1 MAFTINDLQDLTRLL
16 ATRPEWLSEIRR
28 LVLTEELLA
37 LPDIV
42 RSLAEAQRRTEQRLE
57 ELAEAQRRT
66 DQRLEE
72 LARALQELAEA
83 QRRTD
88 QRLEELAE
96 AQRRTEQRLE
106 ALAEAQRIMEQR
118 LEALAEAQ
126 RRTEQRLEELAEAQR
141 RTEQRLEELAEAQ
154 RRTDQ
159 RLEALAE
166 AQRITEQRLEALAEA
181 QRRTEQR
188 LEELAEAQR
197 RTEETVRRLVNQM
210 AEVRGDTLEI
220 KFRDKAHAYFGR
232 WLRRARVIPF
242 IEAEEQLEGK
252 LTEDEIVELSLT
264 DILVRGRPRLA
275 PGAEEVWLAVE
286 VSSVVDAND
295 VSRAERR
302 AALLRRAGL
311 RAVPVA
317 AGARINS
324 QARSLAETLHVALM
338 RDGTDE
344 GWERAYQAATQN

>member
-16 ATRPEWLSEIRR
+16 ATRPEWLSEVRR
-28 LVLTEELLA
+28 LVLTEELLS

-57 ELAEAQRRT
+57 E
-66 DQRLEE
+66 
-72 LARALQELAEA
+72 
-83 QRRTD
+83 
-88 QRLEELAE
+88 
-96 AQRRTEQRLE
+96 
-106 ALAEAQRIMEQR
+106 
-118 LEALAEAQ
+118 
-126 RRTEQRLEELAEAQR
+126 
-141 RTEQRLEELAEAQ
+141 
-154 RRTDQ
+154 
-159 RLEALAE
+159 
-166 AQRITEQRLEALAEA
+166 LAEA

-232 WLRRARVIPF
+232 WLRRARVVPF
-242 IEAEEQLEGK
+242 IELEEQLESK
-252 LTEDEIVELSLT
+252 LTDDELVELSLT
-264 DILVRGRPRLA
+264 DILVHGRPRLA
-275 PGAEEVWLAVE
+275 LGADEVWLAVE

-295 VSRAERR
+295 VSRAQQR

-317 AGARINS
+317 VGARIIP
-324 QARSLAETLHVALM
+324 QARSLAETLNVALM
-338 RDGTDE
+338 RDGADE

>member
-16 ATRPEWLSEIRR
+16 ATRPEWLSEVRR
-28 LVLTEELLA
+28 LVLTEELLS

-42 RSLAEAQRRTEQRLE
+42 RSLAEAQRRTEQRVE
-57 ELAEAQRRT
+57 
-66 DQRLEE
+66 
-72 LARALQELAEA
+72 ELAEA

-96 AQRRTEQRLE
+96 AQRRTEQRV
-106 ALAEAQRIMEQR
+106 
-118 LEALAEAQ
+118 
-126 RRTEQRLEELAEAQR
+126 EELAEALQ
-141 RTEQRLEELAEAQ
+141 
-154 RRTDQ
+154 
-159 RLEALAE
+159 
-166 AQRITEQRLEALAEA
+166 
-181 QRRTEQR
+181 
-188 LEELAEAQR
+188 ELAEAQR

-210 AEVRGDTLEI
+210 AEVRGDLLEM

-232 WLRRARVIPF
+232 WLRRARVVPF
-242 IEAEEQLEGK
+242 IELEEQLEDK
-252 LTEDEIVELSLT
+252 LTDDELVELSLT
-264 DILVRGRPRLA
+264 DILVRGRPRLVA
-275 PGAEEVWLAVE
+275 GADEVWLTVE

-295 VSRAERR
+295 VSRAQRR

-317 AGARINS
+317 VGARIIP
-324 QARSLAETLHVALM
+324 QARSLAETLNVALM